1 MEGSM
6 FDKLIE
12 SNTVEAEFKPRR
24 SYFLVST
31 VVVGILFLTAV
42 VISIYAGEIGIG
54 NGDLELSELMAPVEM
69 AAMEPER
76 PQPRPQPQ
84 NQQTSDRTTRV
95 ENQQPTDETPVAT
108 PPISVTPNSHLSRPI
123 GPFTFSK
130 VDSDPST
137 APGTGRDP
145 NGNGDPNSI
154 GLGPSSPRTED
165 PRPETDTPP
174 AEIKRPATQS
184 LGVING
190 KATYLPVPAY
200 PAPATALNLQ
210 GKVDVQVTIDETGKV
225 ISARAASG
233 HPLLRPAAEKAAW
246 NARFTPTKLS
256 NVPVKVTGVI
266 VYNFTRN

>member
-12 SNTVEAEFKPRR
+12 SNSVEAEFKPRR

-84 NQQTSDRTTRV
+84 NEQTSDRTTRV
-95 ENQQPTDETPVAT
+95 ENQQPTDETPVTT

-123 GPFTFSK
+123 GHFTFSK
-130 VDSDPST
+130 VDSDP
-137 APGTGRDP
+137 
-145 NGNGDPNSI
+145 
-154 GLGPSSPRTED
+154 
-165 PRPETDTPP
+165 
-174 AEIKRPATQS
+174 
-184 LGVING
+184 
-190 KATYLPVPAY
+190 
-200 PAPATALNLQ
+200 
-210 GKVDVQVTIDETGKV
+210 
-225 ISARAASG
+225 
-233 HPLLRPAAEKAAW
+233 
-246 NARFTPTKLS
+246 
-256 NVPVKVTGVI
+256 
-266 VYNFTRN
+266 